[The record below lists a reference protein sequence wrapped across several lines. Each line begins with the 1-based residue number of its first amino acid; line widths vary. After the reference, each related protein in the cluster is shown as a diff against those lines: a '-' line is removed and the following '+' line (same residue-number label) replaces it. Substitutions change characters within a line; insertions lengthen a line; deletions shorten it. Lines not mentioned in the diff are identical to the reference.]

1 MSYEIT
7 LSFYYQTFDSFKQK
21 GAIIFQNLMA
31 RGRIVDYAK
40 FYGYGLITPNSHKA
54 DKIVIEETDKFNRL
68 KTNCLIYDLTYNKYN
83 PGKFDK
89 LFIYKS
95 NMSKDNAF
103 YGYILYNTETGKSV
117 NKFNVEFVDDKLY
130 QYIYR
135 SIIDL
140 PNDKLWEHYSKK
152 YDCLKGRNG
161 LSLKDIPVYRDWKE
175 MHQFYEDFIKVPFD
189 PRQKYIEDSEII
201 NGKE

>member
-31 RGRIVDYAK
+31 CGRIVDYAK

-152 YDCLKGRNG
+152 YDCLKGING